1 MVTCDLGCEHG
12 HHKGGGTS
20 YVIYMGPGGY
30 QGMMALL
37 AFFACLEKL
46 CSLMNLVAVEK
57 DWVSPRM
64 QHHNPYLVDGE
75 ALQAS

>member
-1 MVTCDLGCEHG
+1 
-12 HHKGGGTS
+12 
-20 YVIYMGPGGY
+20 
-30 QGMMALL
+30 MMALL